1 MNRSRTA
8 QRAIAVLAV
17 LGALAALTA
26 CEPKDQT
33 VTQPVAM
40 AEANPVRYPLSMW
53 DSRVEGETVLL
64 LHVNER
70 GDVDSTRID
79 RPSGHAEFDSAATA
93 GARKLRF
100 TPGRRGEK
108 YVAMWTRMPIR
119 FALDSTATVGVP
131 VSPDSL
137 Q

>member
-1 MNRSRTA
+1 MKRIRIGSTA
-8 QRAIAVLAV
+8 L
-17 LGALAALTA
+17 LAAALTTA
-26 CEPKDQT
+26 CEPGDQT

-40 AEANPVRYPLSMW
+40 GEANPVRYPLSMW
-53 DSRVEGETVLL
+53 DKRVEGETVLL
-64 LHVNER
+64 VHVNEH
-70 GDVDSTRID
+70 GDVDSTRVE
-79 RPSGHAEFDSAATA
+79 RGSGHVEFDSAASA

-119 FALDSTATVGVP
+119 FALDSTASLGVP
-131 VSPDSL
+131 VAPDSM